1 MYLQE
6 QDFYLNLEN
15 DVEDNEFS
23 LYDQIG
29 TLLENWTKYMWRNF
43 RPFPSI
49 WLNFTSYTVELCNI
63 ALTVAYSKIRQNFSK
78 SVGNDSGMQQ
88 LLE

>member
-29 TLLENWTKYMWRNF
+29 TLLENLTTYM
-43 RPFPSI
+43 
-49 WLNFTSYTVELCNI
+49 
-63 ALTVAYSKIRQNFSK
+63 
-78 SVGNDSGMQQ
+78 
-88 LLE
+88 

>member
-29 TLLENWTKYMWRNF
+29 TLLEN
-43 RPFPSI
+43 
-49 WLNFTSYTVELCNI
+49 
-63 ALTVAYSKIRQNFSK
+63 
-78 SVGNDSGMQQ
+78 
-88 LLE
+88 